1 MPVFEVKTSHCS
13 YPNVIERGVSGRVRD
28 YLPKRHG
35 KLFVLTTDDVWRL
48 HGHVISSQ
56 FEPGELEVLRFEGGE
71 SNKRLAN
78 LERLAEEMSE
88 RGADRTSIV
97 IGFGGGI
104 VTDMGGFLAA
114 IFMRGVPV
122 LQIPTTLLA
131 QVDAATGGKTGVNLR
146 SGKNLIGSFHQPLAV
161 LIDPALLSTLPER
174 EYRAGLFEVLKCG
187 VIRDPEIFSHF
198 VHQRSE
204 ILAMDPAMVDALV
217 AAAVRVKVD
226 VVSADEKE
234 GDLRRI
240 LNFGHTIGHAIEA
253 ETGYTRL
260 LHGEAIAWGM
270 IAAVQLSFLTGLL
283 SEEDCALIEQTIRN
297 YGPIPSVSDLDP
309 DKLIGRLAKD
319 KKTLGGKIHFVLPTG
334 IGTVKIVPD
343 IPPSQIKQAIVNTL
357 G

>member
-1 MPVFEVKTSHCS
+1 MPVFEVKTSHCT
-13 YPNVIERGVSGRVRD
+13 YPNVIERGVSGRIRQ
-28 YLPKRHG
+28 YLPQKHG
-35 KLFVLTTDDVWRL
+35 KLFIITTDDVWRL
-48 HGHVISSQ
+48 HGEIISRQ
-56 FEPGELEVLRFEGGE
+56 FQPGEFEVLRFEGGE
-71 SNKRLAN
+71 NNKRLAS

-161 LIDPALLSTLPER
+161 LIDPELLSTLPER

-187 VIRDPEIFSHF
+187 IIRDPDLFSRF
-198 VHQRSE
+198 AQRRES
-204 ILAMDPAMVDALV
+204 ILAMDPAVVDALV
-217 AAAVRVKVD
+217 SGAVRVKVD

-240 LNFGHTIGHAIEA
+240 LNFGHTVGHAIEA
-253 ETGYTRL
+253 ETEYTRL

-270 IAAVQLSFLTGLL
+270 IAATELSVLAGLL
-283 SEEDCALIEQTIRN
+283 SKEECEEIER
-297 YGPIPSVSDLDP
+297 
-309 DKLIGRLAKD
+309 LIGRLAKD
-319 KKTLGGKIHFVLPTG
+319 KKTLGGKVHFVLATG
-334 IGTVKIVPD
+334 IGSVKIVSGINPALV
-343 IPPSQIKQAIVNTL
+343 KQAIVNTL
-357 G
+357 Q

>member
-1 MPVFEVKTSHCS
+1 MPVYEVRTSHCS
-13 YPNVIERGVSGRVRD
+13 YPNVIERGASGRIRE
-28 YLPKRHG
+28 YLPQRHG

-48 HGHVISSQ
+48 HGHVISTQ
-56 FEPGELEVLRFEGGE
+56 FQQDEYEVLRFEGGE

-78 LERLAEEMSE
+78 LERLAEAMSE
-88 RGADRTSIV
+88 AGADRTSVV

-114 IFMRGVPV
+114 IFMRGIPV

-174 EYRAGLFEVLKCG
+174 EYRAGLFEILKCG
-187 VIRDPEIFSHF
+187 VIRDPKIFAQFAH
-198 VHQRSE
+198 HRPE
-204 ILAMDPAMVDALV
+204 ILAMDRELVDSLL

-240 LNFGHTIGHAIEA
+240 LNFGHSIVHAIEA
-253 ETGYTRL
+253 ETEYTRL

-270 IAAVQLSFLTGLL
+270 IAATELSSLAGLL
-283 SEEDCALIEQTIRN
+283 SKEDCRKIKETIRS
-297 YGPIPSVSDLDP
+297 YGPIPLVSDLEP
-309 DKLIGRLAKD
+309 ERLIARLAKD
-319 KKTLGGKIHFVLPTG
+319 KKTLGGKIHFVLATG
-334 IGTVKIVPD
+334 IGAVKIVSD
-343 IPPSQIKQAIVNTL
+343 VDPSQVKQAIVNTL
-357 G
+357 Q